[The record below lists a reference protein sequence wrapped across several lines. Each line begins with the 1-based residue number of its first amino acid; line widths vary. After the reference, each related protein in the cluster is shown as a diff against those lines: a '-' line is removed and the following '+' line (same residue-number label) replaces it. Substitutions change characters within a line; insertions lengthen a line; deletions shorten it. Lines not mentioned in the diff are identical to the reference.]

1 RLHALQDVVRST
13 LLRKP
18 QNRLRLVD
26 VFTADHIDDQPRLL
40 GRTLQ
45 ISCTRCCFHLSILYL
60 AGGADAT
67 LLAFSTF
74 VPEWPLNVRVGAN
87 SPSLWPTMFSVT

>member
-1 RLHALQDVVRST
+1 MHFKIWDAARFFVNRKIASAWLTSLPRIISTTSRAFCADPRKYLALAVAS
-13 LLRKP
+13 
-18 QNRLRLVD
+18 
-26 VFTADHIDDQPRLL
+26 
-40 GRTLQ
+40 
-45 ISCTRCCFHLSILYL
+45 ISDFLYL